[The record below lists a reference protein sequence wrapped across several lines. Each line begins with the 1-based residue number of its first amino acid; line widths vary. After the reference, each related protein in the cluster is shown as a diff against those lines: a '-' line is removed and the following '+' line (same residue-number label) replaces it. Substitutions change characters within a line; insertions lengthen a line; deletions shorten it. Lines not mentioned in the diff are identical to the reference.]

1 MNKELVIKSKLE
13 NMSLVENFIDEVSVC
28 LSIVSDLYGNLLI
41 STIEAVT
48 NAIVHGN
55 ESNPDKLV
63 HINVDSDDHSINVK
77 VADEGKGFNFDV
89 VPDPTKPDLI
99 EKPDGRGIFLMK
111 NLADNVTF
119 DKNGSIVTLTFNI

>member
-13 NMSLVENFIDEVSVC
+13 NMSLVENFIDEVSISLAV
-28 LSIVSDLYGNLLI
+28 VSDLYGNLLI

-55 ESNPDKLV
+55 ENNPDKLV
-63 HINVDSDDHSINVK
+63 HISVDSDGRSVKVK
-77 VADEGKGFNFDV
+77 VADEGKGFNVDV

-111 NLADNVTF
+111 NLADKVKF
-119 DKNGSIVTLTFNI
+119 DKNGSVVTLTFNI

>member
-13 NMSLVENFIDEVSVC
+13 NMSLVENFIDEVSIS
-28 LSIVSDLYGNLLI
+28 LSVVSDLYGNLLI

-55 ESNPDKLV
+55 ENNPAKLV
-63 HINVDSDDHSINVK
+63 HINVDSDEHSINVK

-111 NLADNVTF
+111 NLADNVTYGICNPLGRIN
-119 DKNGSIVTLTFNI
+119 D

>member
-1 MNKELVIKSKLE
+1 METMNKELVIKSKLE

-63 HINVDSDDHSINVK
+63 RINVEGKEHSINVT
-77 VADEGKGFNFDV
+77 VADEGKV
-89 VPDPTKPDLI
+89 Q
-99 EKPDGRGIFLMK
+99 K
-111 NLADNVTF
+111 NSVHA
-119 DKNGSIVTLTFNI
+119 GSIPL

>member
-63 HINVDSDDHSINVK
+63 RINVEGKEHSINVT
-77 VADEGKGFNFDV
+77 VADEGK
-89 VPDPTKPDLI
+89 
-99 EKPDGRGIFLMK
+99 
-111 NLADNVTF
+111 
-119 DKNGSIVTLTFNI
+119 

>member
-13 NMSLVENFIDEVSVC
+13 NMSLVENFIDEVSISLAV
-28 LSIVSDLYGNLLI
+28 VSDLYGNLLI

-55 ESNPDKLV
+55 ENNPDKLV
-63 HINVDSDDHSINVK
+63 HISVDSDGRSVKVK
-77 VADEGKGFNFDV
+77 VADEGKGFNVNV

-111 NLADNVTF
+111 NLADKVKF
-119 DKNGSIVTLTFNI
+119 DKNGSVVTLTFNI

>member
-55 ESNPDKLV
+55 NSDPEKLV
-63 HINVDSDDHSINVK
+63 HIDLVSDDKKIEVTIT
-77 VADEGKGFNFDV
+77 DEGQGFDV
-89 VPDPTKPDLI
+89 NIVPDPTKPDYI
-99 EKPDGRGIFLMK
+99 EKPNGRGIFLMK
-111 NLADNVTF
+111 NLADDVKF
-119 DKNGSIVTLTFNI
+119 DKNGSVVTLTFNF

>member
-55 ESNPDKLV
+55 NNDPEKLV
-63 HINVDSDDHSINVK
+63 HIDLVSDDKKIDVT
-77 VADEGKGFNFDV
+77 VTDEGKGFDV
-89 VPDPTKPDLI
+89 SIVPDPTKPDYI
-99 EKPDGRGIFLMK
+99 EKPNGRGIFLMK
-111 NLADNVTF
+111 NLADKVKF
-119 DKNGSIVTLTFNI
+119 DKNGSVVTLTFNF

>member
-13 NMSLVENFIDEVSVC
+13 NMSLVENFIDEVSISLAV
-28 LSIVSDLYGNLLI
+28 VSDLYGNLLI

-55 ESNPDKLV
+55 ENNPDKLV
-63 HINVDSDDHSINVK
+63 HISVDSDGHSVKVK
-77 VADEGKGFNFDV
+77 VADEGKGFNVDV

-111 NLADNVTF
+111 NLADKVKF
-119 DKNGSIVTLTFNI
+119 DKNGSVVTLTFNI